1 MLEFGSFRL
10 DPDRRELLRDGK
22 PFAVQA
28 KLFDTLVLLAQ
39 NRDRVV
45 EKQELL
51 DSVWPD
57 THVEESTLFQ
67 TVSALRKVLSCGKAD
82 GDRHIATV
90 PGRGYRFV
98 AAAKPTVPLQLPQST
113 WEQNSVVRHHAEVVS
128 IEQDSAQRSTQEIT
142 ASEPSKIRIED
153 AERPPPALTRRESPE
168 PRANG
173 WRKASAGLAAAV
185 MMLVGVALW
194 RSSESARPEP
204 ANLRIKQLTS
214 LDGIEWQPGWSPD
227 GRSFAYAGAAFGS
240 TDIFV
245 AATAGGDPLRRT
257 FHPADDLHPR
267 WSPDG
272 RYIAFLSDRGTGAS
286 VYVVSP
292 YDGPERK
299 LAGTNLHRD
308 VMLLSGLG
316 AQPWSR
322 DSDSLLFPR
331 RHADGTIAVWKVDL
345 SSQKETQ
352 ITFPPPGG
360 EDREAS
366 WSFSGRQIAFKG
378 NRGGKR
384 GIWIAGA
391 NGQID
396 RRAADSGRW
405 PAWSPDDH
413 SLYVNSA
420 RGGAGNIWRVEVDS
434 GAWSQVTRGPGQDM
448 YPAIA
453 PSGAVAYSSFS
464 HTLHLYRTYLSNGQS
479 ERLIGGTSKHLD
491 PRVSPDGTRI
501 AYQSGRTADT
511 EIWVLDVS
519 TGEELQLTHSPGPD
533 TRPDWSPDGK
543 QIVFRSARDSASR
556 LWIADVQSGETRRLS
571 PQSIP
576 VTYMRTAGVET
587 NAAPRWSPD
596 GGRIGYIAPTE
607 DGFALWLASLDGR
620 VEPIASTVGAINFG
634 WYLDGERV
642 ILSRIAKDGAR
653 EMFAMNLASG
663 KQRILHRGPHY
674 ELAVA
679 PDGSAVSFSHNESH
693 INQNLY
699 VLRLT
704 PPGPEEGLPRAL
716 GEAEQL
722 TEGKGI
728 WHVHN
733 GGWFPDSESVVYTRD
748 TDQADI
754 FLVETR

>member
-1 MLEFGSFRL
+1 MLEFGAFRL

-22 PFAVQA
+22 PLAVQA
-28 KLFDTLVLLAQ
+28 KLFDTLVLLAE
-39 NRDRVV
+39 NRGRVV

-67 TVSALRKVLSCGKAD
+67 TVSALRKVLRSGKAD

-98 AAAKPTVPLQLPQST
+98 AAAKPTVPLQLPQSAL
-113 WEQNSVVRHHAEVVS
+113 EKNSVAGHRAEVVS
-128 IEQDSAQRSTQEIT
+128 IAQNSAQRSALELTP
-142 ASEPSKIRIED
+142 SEPPKIRIEE
-153 AERPPPALTRRESPE
+153 AEHLPPVLTQRESPE
-168 PRANG
+168 PHAHR
-173 WRKASAGLAAAV
+173 WRKASAGLAVAV
-185 MMLVGVALW
+185 VMLVGVALW

-214 LDGIEWQPGWSPD
+214 LEGIEWQPGWSPD
-227 GRSFAYAGAAFGS
+227 GRSFAYAGTAFGS

-245 AATAGGDPLRRT
+245 SATAGGDPLRRT
-257 FHPADDLHPR
+257 FDPADDLHPR

-272 RYIAFLSDRGTGAS
+272 RYIAFLLDRGAGAS

-299 LAGTNLHRD
+299 LAETNLHRD
-308 VMLLSGLG
+308 VALLSGLG

-331 RHADGTIAVWKVDL
+331 RHADGSVAVWKIE
-345 SSQKETQ
+345 SSSGVETQ

-366 WSFSGRQIAFKG
+366 WSFSGQHIAF
-378 NRGGKR
+378 RGERDGKR
-384 GIWIAGA
+384 GVWIADA
-391 NGQID
+391 NGQIE
-396 RRAADSGRW
+396 RLAADGGDW
-405 PAWSPDDH
+405 PAWSPDDR
-413 SLYVNSA
+413 SLYVSAA
-420 RGGAGNIWRVEVDS
+420 RGSPINIWRVELDS
-434 GAWSQVTRGPGQDM
+434 GSWSQVTRGAGHDM

-453 PSGAVAYSSFS
+453 ANGALAYSSFS
-464 HTLHLYRTYLSNGQS
+464 HTLHIYRTHLSNGQS

-501 AYQSGRTADT
+501 AYQSGRTADI
-511 EIWVLDVS
+511 EIWLLDVS

-543 QIVFRSARDSASR
+543 QIVFRSARDGASR

-587 NAAPRWSPD
+587 NAGPRWSQD
-596 GGRIGYIAPTE
+596 GSRIGYIAPTE
-607 DGFALWLASLDGR
+607 DGFALWLASLDGKA
-620 VEPIASTVGAINFG
+620 EPIASTVGAINFG
-634 WYLDGERV
+634 WYLDGKRV
-642 ILSRIAKDGAR
+642 ILTRIAKDGAR
-653 EMFAMNLASG
+653 EMIAMDLVSG

-693 INQNLY
+693 ANQNLY

-704 PPGPEEGLPRAL
+704 PPGQKDGLPRAL
-716 GEAEQL
+716 GEPEQL

-733 GGWFPDSESVVYTRD
+733 GGWFPDGESVVYTRD